1 MNGWPPYIL
10 ETATLVLLF
19 KAARIRLMA
28 NAVAVEALSDARI
41 ASATEEMNRISDD
54 IRDARIVGPVRHR
67 QARPSNELAYD
78 RIAVPLDNTWAPPPA
93 LPRR

>member
-1 MNGWPPYIL
+1 MSGWLPYVP

-28 NAVAVEALSDARI
+28 NAAAVESLSDARI

-54 IRDARIVGPVRHR
+54 IRDARIGGPVRHQ

-78 RIAVPLDNTWAPPPA
+78 CIAVPIDTTWTPPPA